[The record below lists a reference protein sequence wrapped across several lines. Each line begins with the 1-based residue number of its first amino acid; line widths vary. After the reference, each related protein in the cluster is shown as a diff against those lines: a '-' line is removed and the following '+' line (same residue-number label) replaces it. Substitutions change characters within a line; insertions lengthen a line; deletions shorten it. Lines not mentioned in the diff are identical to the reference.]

1 MLFQWQLLPACL
13 PLRQY
18 RGIHTAASQLRLQ
31 QLTPPVKMLEAQVSS
46 ARVLYTERQYTLVN
60 QYVYFFCGFI
70 IRPWREVC
78 FLTTENIFIS
88 SYWLEANTSGAFI
101 AQLDQSQRHAT
112 PTNTHCKNISSCQN
126 RGGEKIKE
134 CLCESES
141 PRTGA
146 NVVPVNYRLQFF
158 KENSP
163 VVSKLLLMSA
173 REREG
178 RRHYPQNF
186 QSTYSFKC
194 EQTLYHVPFYNYIS
208 VF

>member
-1 MLFQWQLLPACL
+1 M
-13 PLRQY
+13 
-18 RGIHTAASQLRLQ
+18 
-31 QLTPPVKMLEAQVSS
+31 
-46 ARVLYTERQYTLVN
+46 
-60 QYVYFFCGFI
+60 
-70 IRPWREVC
+70 
-78 FLTTENIFIS
+78 
-88 SYWLEANTSGAFI
+88 EANTSGAFI
-101 AQLDQSQRHAT
+101 AQLDQSEQHAI
-112 PTNTHCKNISSCQN
+112 PTNTHYKNISSCQN

-178 RRHYPQNF
+178 RRHYLK
-186 QSTYSFKC
+186 TYSQHTASNVSKLCIMYPVSTTF
-194 EQTLYHVPFYNYIS
+194 LPFNVERVMLS
-208 VF
+208 LQSAPSSRTPLQLMHEL